1 MTRLRISSQ
10 LLPGEHRSAWRTGFQ
25 PMTGPLLERRFLR
38 NFPFNAFI
46 YHTYTTAGRNL
57 QGGICPPP
65 GENGEKP
72 EEGRLSLLRRGR
84 YGAQPQRAFISSG

>member
-1 MTRLRISSQ
+1 MTRPRISSRQ
-10 LLPGEHRSAWRTGFQ
+10 LPGEHLSTSQAGLQ
-25 PMTGPLLERRFLR
+25 PVTGPLLERRFLR
-38 NFPFNAFI
+38 NFPFNAFT

-72 EEGRLSLLRRGR
+72 EEGRLSLL
-84 YGAQPQRAFISSG
+84 